1 MVVTQTA
8 LDDYNFGVLYTLI
21 SDMEKKTAQSR
32 VAKATTGIRKQVT
45 DAFLEKDPKKLLDQL
60 VGKRRATLA
69 KNMTPID
76 IVNVFY
82 VRPFYSKYNH
92 TFKDRLKYNSSFG
105 KCRQF

>member
-8 LDDYNFGVLYTLI
+8 LDDYNVGVLYTLI

-69 KNMTPID
+69 KKYD
-76 IVNVFY
+76 SY
-82 VRPFYSKYNH
+82 RYSQCILCSTILLQIQPYIQGQ
-92 TFKDRLKYNSSFG
+92 TEI
-105 KCRQF
+105 